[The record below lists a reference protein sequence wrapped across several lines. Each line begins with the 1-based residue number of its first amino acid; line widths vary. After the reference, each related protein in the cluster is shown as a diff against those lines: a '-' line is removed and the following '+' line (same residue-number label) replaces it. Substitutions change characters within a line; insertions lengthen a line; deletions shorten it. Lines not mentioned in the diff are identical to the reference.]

1 MESKKGMELPVNVVV
16 MTIIGLIIF
25 AMGLALF
32 AQISEEAENTSEGLQ
47 DKIKSDISSLECD
60 GRDWICAPSI
70 KIKLGRS
77 DTFEV
82 FIANRGEVNKKF
94 KIEVTGLDVDGYLG
108 KSSSGCGKVWVD
120 YPDFED
126 DVQSGFS
133 ASIPI
138 LVNTKQV
145 SKECSFTTVVNLN
158 ESPSGDFVDKTP
170 LIIRVE
176 E

>member
-1 MESKKGMELPVNVVV
+1 MKSKKAMELPVNVVV

-47 DKIKSDISSLECD
+47 DKIRSDISSLECD
-60 GRDWICAPSI
+60 RKDWVCAPSI
-70 KIKLGRS
+70 RIKLGRS

-82 FIANRGEVNKKF
+82 FIANRGEVNKEF
-94 KIEVTGLDVDGYLG
+94 KIVADLDDDGYLD
-108 KSSSGCGKVWVD
+108 KSLSGCGKIWVG
-120 YPDFED
+120 YPDVE
-126 DVQSGFS
+126 VNVRSGYS

-145 SKECSFTTVVNLN
+145 SKECSFTTVVNLI
-158 ESPSGDFVDKTP
+158 EVGRGTDPISKTP